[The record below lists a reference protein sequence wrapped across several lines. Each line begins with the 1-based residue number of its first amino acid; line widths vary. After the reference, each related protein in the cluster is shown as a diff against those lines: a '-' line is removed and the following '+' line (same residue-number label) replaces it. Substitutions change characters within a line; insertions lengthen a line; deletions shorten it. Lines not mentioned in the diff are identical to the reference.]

1 MRTPPAK
8 TIDTSVGHPS
18 SSRIKTPATTT
29 EGSGN
34 GSVQEN
40 RRKIENSVVREEN
53 LFPPEMLMPVG
64 VVLPYV
70 SSSAPNGWLNCEGQ
84 ELYRGDYPALFAV
97 IGTTYGAGNGTTTFR
112 IPNLSG
118 RVVVGQGSGSGLT
131 ARSMGATGGAET
143 HTLTSEEMPSH
154 SHTSNAVGGTLG
166 LMTADG
172 NNTAGGGLDASA
184 VEPNLYASPA
194 ALSID
199 SVGDGDAHNN
209 MQPFAV
215 LNYIIKY

>member
-1 MRTPPAK
+1 M
-8 TIDTSVGHPS
+8 
-18 SSRIKTPATTT
+18 PATTT
-29 EGSGN
+29 EGTGS

-84 ELYRGDYPALFAV
+84 ELYRGDYPSLFAV
-97 IGTTYGAGNGTTTFR
+97 IGTTYGAGNGTTTFNL
-112 IPNLSG
+112 PNLAG

-131 ARSMGATGGAET
+131 PRAMGDEDGAET
-143 HTLTSEEMPSH
+143 HTLSTDEMPSH
-154 SHTSNAVGGTLG
+154 SHDVSNTVQKSGVNTPGSLDNGGDEIDTVTTVTTASTSA
-166 LMTADG
+166 
-172 NNTAGGGLDASA
+172 
-184 VEPNLYASPA
+184 
-194 ALSID
+194 
-199 SVGDGDAHNN
+199 GDGDAHNN

>member
-1 MRTPPAK
+1 M
-8 TIDTSVGHPS
+8 
-18 SSRIKTPATTT
+18 PATTT
-29 EGSGN
+29 EGTGQ

-53 LFPPEMLMPVG
+53 LFPPEILMPVG

-70 SSSAPNGWLNCEGQ
+70 SNNAPKGWLNCEGQ

-143 HTLTSEEMPSH
+143 HTLTTDEMPTH
-154 SHTSNAVGGTLG
+154 SHTSNAVGGTVG
-166 LMTADG
+166 LITADG
-172 NNTAGGGLDASA
+172 SSTAITGDSSA
-184 VEPNLYASPA
+184 VEPNIFAAPA
-194 ALSID
+194 ALTIN

-215 LNYIIKY
+215 LNYIIKC

>member
-1 MRTPPAK
+1 M
-8 TIDTSVGHPS
+8 
-18 SSRIKTPATTT
+18 PATTT
-29 EGSGN
+29 EGTGS
-34 GSVQEN
+34 GSVQEI
-40 RRKIENSVVREEN
+40 RRKIENSVVREDN
-53 LFPPEMLMPVG
+53 LFPPEMLTPVG

-70 SSSAPNGWLNCEGQ
+70 SSTAPNGWLNCLGQ

-97 IGTTYGAGNGTTTFR
+97 IGTTYGAGNGTTTFNL
-112 IPNLSG
+112 PNLAG

-131 ARSMGATGGAET
+131 SRSMGSTGGAET
-143 HTLTSEEMPSH
+143 HTLTTAEMPSH
-154 SHTSNAVGGTLG
+154 SHTTNAVGGTLG

-172 NNTAGGGLDASA
+172 SNTAGAGLDSSP

-194 ALSID
+194 ALTVD
-199 SVGDGDAHNN
+199 SAGTGGAHNN